1 MWTTMQE
8 KSDLSPI
15 VNIMVLAHEIIEA
28 CPSCTGRASE
38 IIVWA
43 EQVRERRPSRE
54 ELAALIDSTC
64 HGALTETQRASLI
77 EGLRALV
84 RFAG

>member
-1 MWTTMQE
+1 MQE

-15 VNIMVLAHEIIEA
+15 VNIVELAHEIIDE
-28 CPSCTGRASE
+28 CPSCAGRASE

-54 ELAALIDSTC
+54 ELATLIDTTC
-64 HGALTETQRASLI
+64 PGALTETQRANLI

-84 RFAG
+84 RFAE